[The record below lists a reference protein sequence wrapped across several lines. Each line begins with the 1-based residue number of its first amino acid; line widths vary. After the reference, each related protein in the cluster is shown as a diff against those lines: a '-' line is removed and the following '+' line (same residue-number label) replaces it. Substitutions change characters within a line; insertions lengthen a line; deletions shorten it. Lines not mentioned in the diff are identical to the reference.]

1 MRCLSSDLQT
11 KITACRNES
20 GVYYENFRKTLEEGE
35 PEKAGEFLWGAV
47 VKLLKAHALLHGVP
61 LNKHGKT
68 KAFVAQLA
76 QELQNREI
84 MDRFKKAEA
93 LHANFYHSWMDQEA
107 FTEHVNEVIQLL
119 QKLESL
125 LLSRQGVDISP

>member
-1 MRCLSSDLQT
+1 MSSDLHD
-11 KITACRNES
+11 KITTYRDES
-20 GVYYENFRKTLEEGE
+20 KRYFENVRKTLEEGE
-35 PEKAGEFLWGAV
+35 QEKAGEFLWGAV
-47 VKLLKAHALLHGVP
+47 VKLLNAHALLLGEP

-93 LHANFYHSWMDQEA
+93 LHANFYHSWMDQEE
-107 FTEHVNEVIQLL
+107 FTEHSEEVILLL

-125 LLSRQGVDISP
+125 SHQD